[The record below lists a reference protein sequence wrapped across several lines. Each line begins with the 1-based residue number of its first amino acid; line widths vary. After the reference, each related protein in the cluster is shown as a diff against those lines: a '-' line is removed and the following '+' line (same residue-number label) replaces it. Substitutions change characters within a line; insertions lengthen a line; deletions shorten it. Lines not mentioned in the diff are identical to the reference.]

1 MNKIKSKFASKAK
14 GLEGED
20 DEGVSPQSGRKR
32 KDRDEDEDVN
42 NQANAKGD
50 DDEDEGCGDYGE
62 YEDKHSKGE
71 SDDDSDEEFDEG
83 RGRRKA
89 TGNDE
94 KEGERG
100 GRGRAR
106 GKVREESEGEA
117 DGDEIAPVGEDQFK
131 TDVAPTRANQ
141 SLIILEE
148 KLDDFVTNIL
158 KAWQSSHRRSS
169 DAHLRQTTTKMFVD
183 GCRQVYVSGQ
193 FTTKVTFAQKLTRA
207 LSTLLAAFV
216 KEQGIDDAQ
225 SKGIQ
230 RWVSALE
237 GELLSLW
244 TYIFEF

>member
-1 MNKIKSKFASKAK
+1 MKKKFLPKVVTNARIEMRTRTSTIKQTQMGMTTRTKGVVTMASMRTSTAKARVTTTATRNLMKK
-14 GLEGED
+14 G
-20 DEGVSPQSGRKR
+20 
-32 KDRDEDEDVN
+32 
-42 NQANAKGD
+42 
-50 DDEDEGCGDYGE
+50 
-62 YEDKHSKGE
+62 
-71 SDDDSDEEFDEG
+71 
-83 RGRRKA
+83 
-89 TGNDE
+89 
-94 KEGERG
+94 GERG

-216 KEQGIDDAQ
+216 KEQGNDDAQ

-244 TYIFEF
+244 TYTFEF